1 MATVNRVLKGVET
14 RTLVW
19 LARGRTSSLVLV
31 GTLAAA
37 GLGFAALD
45 AQSSTVAPH
54 MQPTTAATLPPS
66 AYGCYHDP
74 DGDGTLF
81 CDGSV
86 GTDSLP
92 ASYGQCGMRSYFY
105 DGGPIICQG
114 TGSAW

>member
-1 MATVNRVLKGVET
+1 MAAANRWLKELEI

-19 LARGRTSSLVLV
+19 LAKSRLSSAVMV
-31 GTLAAA
+31 GALAAA
-37 GLGFAALD
+37 SLGFAAL
-45 AQSSTVAPH
+45 AGQ
-54 MQPTTAATLPPS
+54 TTTSAHGHPSPSATPPLS
-66 AYGCYHDP
+66 AYGCYNDP
-74 DGDGTLF
+74 DGDGHLF

-92 ASYGQCGMRSYFY
+92 ASYGPCGMRSYFY